1 MNLILPQYRRITLSL
16 LLHLAVMILG
26 QIAWVDCIAFL
37 IFLAPQLI
45 VQIGL
50 FRTLL
55 VGIKALPFL
64 SE

>member
-16 LLHLAVMILG
+16 SYLAVMILG

-45 VQIGL
+45 IQIGL

-64 SE
+64 SK

>member
-1 MNLILPQYRRITLSL
+1 
-16 LLHLAVMILG
+16 MILG
-26 QIAWVDCIAFL
+26 QIAWVDCAAFL

-50 FRTLL
+50 LRTII

-64 SE
+64 GGYQPISIDPSGDV